1 VALWGA
7 VGIPGAAG
15 YFENRGSE
23 MANQVQRRTFM
34 GAAALSAMSP
44 AQVYAAR
51 TKKPMTLAIGSDH
64 AGFPMKGP
72 VIQILK
78 SWGHTV
84 KDCGSF
90 TPDPVDFPDIAAAV
104 CNEVKSGRA
113 QRGIMVCG
121 TGVGACIA
129 ANKVTGI
136 RAALCHDVYSAHQCV
151 EHDDVNVLCMGA
163 WIIGIKL
170 AEEILAAYLN
180 AEFSTDEDFRRRVRK
195 LGEMERQR

>member
-1 VALWGA
+1 
-7 VGIPGAAG
+7 
-15 YFENRGSE
+15 
-23 MANQVQRRTFM
+23 M
-34 GAAALSAMSP
+34 
-44 AQVYAAR
+44 
-51 TKKPMTLAIGSDH
+51 KLAIGSDH

-78 SWGHTV
+78 SWGHSV

-90 TPDPVDFPDIAAAV
+90 TPEPVDFPDIAAAV

-121 TGVGACIA
+121 TGVGASIA
-129 ANKVTGI
+129 ANKVNGI

-163 WIIGIKL
+163 WIIGIKV

-180 AEFSTDEDFRRRVRK
+180 AEFSTSEEFRRRVRK
-195 LGEMERQR
+195 LGEMEKKR